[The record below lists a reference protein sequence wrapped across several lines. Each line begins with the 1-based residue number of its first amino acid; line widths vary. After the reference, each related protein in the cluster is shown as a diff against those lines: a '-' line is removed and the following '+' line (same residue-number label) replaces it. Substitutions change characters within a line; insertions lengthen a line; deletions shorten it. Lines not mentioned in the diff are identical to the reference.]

1 MVAINNSWGYNVY
14 SKSLDMVVREAGG
27 LGAVSTF
34 AAGNERRDIDMVGQ
48 VTNAF
53 IRFAAD
59 DACNR
64 VESDREC
71 VDDAEDARGPVDDA
85 EDRRRAFSGCVCFG
99 ASQFFGPRCRTS
111 RKEAFKTALS
121 RIRSKCS

>member
-1 MVAINNSWGYNVY
+1 
-14 SKSLDMVVREAGG
+14 MVVREAGG

-71 VDDAEDARGPVDDA
+71 VDDAED
-85 EDRRRAFSGCVCFG
+85 RRRAFPGCVCFG